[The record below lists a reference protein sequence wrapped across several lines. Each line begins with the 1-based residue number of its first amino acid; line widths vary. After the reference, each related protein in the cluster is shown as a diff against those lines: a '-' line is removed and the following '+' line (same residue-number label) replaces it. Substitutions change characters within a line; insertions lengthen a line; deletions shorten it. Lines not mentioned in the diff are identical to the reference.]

1 MIKKDSYWSLS
12 DADVEV
18 PNYAW
23 IKRDADGEGW
33 FETLENETYSV
44 KIILTIAH
52 LDHDPGNSCLIKAW
66 RSTSDFPRAPSR
78 IAWPCKSSSINS
90 ACFGFTGY
98 KTPV

>member
-1 MIKKDSYWSLS
+1 MN
-12 DADVEV
+12 V
-18 PNYAW
+18 
-23 IKRDADGEGW
+23 
-33 FETLENETYSV
+33 ETLENETYSV

-98 KTPV
+98 KTLKQIALVTALHRRSVLGHERRHDVA